1 MRLETVGMR
10 LEFADTYFDT
20 ADSFVKAADTR
31 FESADT
37 CLEFADSSLAIDIR
51 FADMNLI
58 AAVGIA
64 ADTLTV
70 ADNSADNPAD
80 IVTVDTQFAG
90 S

>member
-31 FESADT
+31 FESAD
-37 CLEFADSSLAIDIR
+37 SSLAIDIR
-51 FADMNLI
+51 FADMRLI